1 MAMLNNQRVY
11 VFFLFFWGVDDLKEG
26 QRAYKD
32 MTWMGKWNAPLEVPN
47 GAVWI
52 LRTLNTA

>member
-11 VFFLFFWGVDDLKEG
+11 VFFLFVWGVDDLKEG

-32 MTWMGKWNAPLEVPN
+32 MTWMGK
-47 GAVWI
+47 
-52 LRTLNTA
+52 